1 MIDSQKLLGVR
12 LMSNSISASSFSSS
26 ISSCAAVLSRVQR
39 QMMEEP
45 QHASSLIG
53 NEGLE
58 LAPELHGALR
68 HAAALN
74 ALRSLSSD
82 ALTAQENSL
91 FFINIVPRM
100 NEG

>member
-1 MIDSQKLLGVR
+1 MCNVKIKSLKLPEQEPFHFFLWK
-12 LMSNSISASSFSSS
+12 
-26 ISSCAAVLSRVQR
+26 LSRVQR

-58 LAPELHGALR
+58 LAPKLHGALR

-74 ALRSLSSD
+74 ALRRLSSD

>member
-1 MIDSQKLLGVR
+1 
-12 LMSNSISASSFSSS
+12 MSNSISASSFSSS
-26 ISSCAAVLSRVQR
+26 ISSCAAVLLSRVQR

-58 LAPELHGALR
+58 LAPELHGAMR

-74 ALRSLSSD
+74 ALRL
-82 ALTAQENSL
+82 AQLRRLNSPRKFSL
-91 FFINIVPRM
+91 FHQHRAE
-100 NEG
+100 NE

>member
-1 MIDSQKLLGVR
+1 MRRAVLL
-12 LMSNSISASSFSSS
+12 LL
-26 ISSCAAVLSRVQR
+26 LSRVQR

-74 ALRSLSSD
+74 A
-82 ALTAQENSL
+82 AAQG
-91 FFINIVPRM
+91 RA
-100 NEG
+100 

>member
-1 MIDSQKLLGVR
+1 MRRAVLL
-12 LMSNSISASSFSSS
+12 LL
-26 ISSCAAVLSRVQR
+26 LSRVQR

-68 HAAALN
+68 HAALN
-74 ALRSLSSD
+74 AARAPQLRRLNSPRKF
-82 ALTAQENSL
+82 SL
-91 FFINIVPRM
+91 FHQHRAE
-100 NEG
+100 NE